1 MDIFQEFVVKSIKA
15 NNDYGITEVREFR
28 DQCSGYFVK
37 DDYLLIEDLVIKK
50 KFEEIQLRFE
60 GYLIPEF
67 SEYLSVVLFKDQQN
81 NLYAATVYDSNALEQ
96 DPQIIEIYKL

>member
-15 NNDYGITEVREFR
+15 NNDYGITEVSEFH

-37 DDYLLIEDLVIKK
+37 DDYLLIEDLVVKK
-50 KFEEIQLRFE
+50 KFEEIQLRFQR
-60 GYLIPEF
+60 YLIPEF
-67 SEYLSVVLFKDQQN
+67 REYLSVVLFKDQEN
-81 NLYAATVYDSNALEQ
+81 SLFAATVYDNDALEQ